1 MSTSMPCCRSAPGP
15 YPGLRPFTRGEAEI
29 FFGRDE
35 QIDQLLE
42 KLKAVR
48 FLTVVGPSRC
58 GKSSLVR
65 AGMIADLEG
74 GLMSEAG
81 ARWEIVEI
89 RPGNHPM

>member
-1 MSTSMPCCRSAPGP
+1 MSASTPSCRSAPSP
-15 YPGLRPFTRGEAEI
+15 YPGLRPFNRGEAEI

-48 FLTVVGPSRC
+48 FLTVVGSSGC

-65 AGMIADLEG
+65 AGIIADLEG
-74 GLMSEAG
+74 GL
-81 ARWEIVEI
+81 
-89 RPGNHPM
+89 